1 MKARE
6 NDFRKKTWTIP
17 SICTLLYFRYC
28 SLDYPVNILVN
39 TIWARRHRLPKRRP
53 KPPKYV
59 CMVLMF
65 TTKLQGSH
73 RRHWFHLFNFNT
85 QPPPL
90 TAQHI
95 PNSPAPSKAHRI
107 IPGFSPFPGPINNI
121 GVKHETFATKVKIR
135 WVWPQAMLARWPE
148 QGRTHEGLLEPR
160 RAGAVDLWNLF
171 ISNIPHHTHYTH
183 RNWGNSAFILRKRG

>member
-28 SLDYPVNILVN
+28 WLDYPVNILVN

-73 RRHWFHLFNFNT
+73 RRHWFHLFKFNT
-85 QPPPL
+85 GPPPL

-121 GVKHETFATKVKIR
+121 GVKHESFATKVKRR
-135 WVWPQAMLARWPE
+135 WFWPQSEDGSESENKMGLTSGNARPLTRAKE
-148 QGRTHEGLLEPR
+148 NPR
-160 RAGAVDLWNLF
+160 GPTGAQESRRGWLVEF
-171 ISNIPHHTHYTH
+171 IH
-183 RNWGNSAFILRKRG
+183 